1 MSCIKVKQEAYQK
14 DSKSFSIALSK
25 AKLKGIKCIKE
36 VEESKEVWYWRI
48 DLDTVNMDAIRAISF
63 NNKIANQN
71 EESFVRNKEN
81 FLRMLEEHFPIS
93 FDEFIAKMSSGLS
106 LKDTRFY
113 VQGDIVNQ
121 SYHSDSSKRSEYCM
135 YDFLDNHETSRAKR
149 LFIDNKTN
157 IINMPCRLHDY
168 KDRRIKALV
177 EARID
182 TKRAGI
188 SLKALKIEDL
198 GDCSRI
204 SEYKATY
211 EKYKDYIDAAKEE
224 FALSSPYPR
233 IVLICGKN
241 HGMKDFI
248 SANRYKNL
256 SENLSWKEAN
266 MNDIAEI
273 SADIEE
279 VNQNASADII
289 CIVRGGGNAEDM
301 CKYNSAQLVKAIIDS
316 EIPVV
321 TGLGHVADTVLA
333 QQVADYAASTPTAA
347 MEFLNKKCSEWW
359 SKRFKEK
366 DSRRKA
372 DLKAKYDE
380 LFDDCKKLQEKN
392 KKLLAEKKELQA
404 EIDRLKNRGIL
415 ARIRNN

>member
-1 MSCIKVKQEAYQK
+1 MACIKVKQKEYQK
-14 DSKSFSIALSK
+14 DSKSFSIALSTS
-25 AKLKGIKCIKE
+25 KLKGIKCIRE
-36 VEESKEVWYWRI
+36 VEGTKEVWYWLI
-48 DLDTVNMDAIRAISF
+48 DLDIVDMDAIRSISF
-63 NNKIANQN
+63 DNKITNEN
-71 EESFVRNKEN
+71 EESFVLNKEN

-93 FDEFIAKMSSGLS
+93 FDEFMAKVSSGLS

-121 SYHSDSSKRSEYCM
+121 YYHSDASKRSEYCM
-135 YDFLDNHETSRAKR
+135 YDFLDNHEISIAKK

-157 IINMPCRLHDY
+157 IINMPCKLHDY

-182 TKRAGI
+182 AKRAGI
-188 SLKALKIEDL
+188 SLKALEIEDL

-204 SEYKATY
+204 SEYNATY
-211 EKYKDYIDAAKEE
+211 EEYKDYIEATKEE
-224 FALSSPYPR
+224 FSLSSPYPR
-233 IVLICGKN
+233 IVLISGKN

-248 SANRYKNL
+248 SANLHEDL

-289 CIVRGGGNAEDM
+289 CIVRGGGDAEDM

-321 TGLGHVADTVLA
+321 TGLGHAADTVLA
-333 QQVADYAASTPTAA
+333 QQVADYAANTPTAA
-347 MEFLNKKCSEWW
+347 MEFLNKKRSEYWR
-359 SKRFKEK
+359 KIFKAK
-366 DSRRKA
+366 DSRSKVA
-372 DLKAKYDE
+372 AKEEYATLLNE
-380 LFDDCKKLQEKN
+380 YNKLLQEK
-392 KKLLAEKKELQA
+392 EELQA
-404 EIDRLKNRGIL
+404 EIARLKNRGIFG
-415 ARIRNN
+415 RIFNI